1 MLLGVI
7 CTRFLLKMQ
16 AKNYILWQ
24 EGLNEAQFKA
34 VTSQLPYTLV
44 LAGAGSGKTRVLI
57 SRMLYLFSE
66 KGYGPAQV
74 MALTFT
80 NKAANEMRQRLVQ
93 QFPWVQQ
100 VWMGTFHGI
109 AHRLLRMHA
118 LEAGLPESFTV
129 IDSEDQQRLC
139 KRILKEYEI
148 DEKELSSKT
157 LAYLISREKDAGRRP
172 VDVAAHYGDLPW
184 VKLYE
189 VYEQRCQA
197 AGLVDFGELLL
208 RSYELLL
215 QNPTLLIRYQGRFRE
230 ILVDEFQD
238 TNRLQYQWLKLLV
251 GDACGLFVV
260 GDDDQSIY
268 GWRGAEVANILD
280 FSQEFVPCELVRLE
294 QNYRSTQVILSA
306 ANALIAHNRQ
316 RLGKE
321 LWSAQAEGK
330 AIKHYTAIN
339 EFDEAR
345 YLVQGMRQWQQQGGR
360 LDEVALL
367 YRSNHQSRVLEQ
379 VLAREGIAYKVT
391 GGMRFFDRAEVK
403 DTLAYARLLLN
414 PLDDA
419 AFARIIN
426 TPARGLGERSI
437 EKITAI
443 AQRQQLGRLAAARL
457 MVEQG
462 LISGKALQGMRAFVA
477 LFDDWQN
484 LRSGDVSQLMKAIVH
499 ESGLWDFYGQ
509 DGLTGEGRQDNLVEL
524 IDAAA
529 QYQPDA
535 EVAEEFAYTEPLLL
549 FLAQTALDAGDR
561 EVSIGE
567 QVQLMTIHAAKGLE
581 FDWVA
586 IAGLEEGIF
595 PLSRASES
603 EEELSEERRLMYV
616 AMTRARQE
624 LHLTSCAMRRF
635 HGSES
640 LMQVSRFMAEIPA
653 ELIESSHAYQ
663 QNRVSAAPVKVSAT
677 VTGEQVPFPVGSKV
691 VHARFG
697 EGLVLAVDGMG
708 EDGRVQVRFCDATRW
723 LLLSVAKLEPW
734 EEGF

>member
-1 MLLGVI
+1 
-7 CTRFLLKMQ
+7 MQ
-16 AKNYILWQ
+16 AKSNIQWQ
-24 EGLNEAQFKA
+24 EGLNEAQLTA

-57 SRMLYLFSE
+57 SRMLYLFAE
-66 KGYGPAQV
+66 KSYGPAQV

-80 NKAANEMRQRLVQ
+80 NKAAAEMRQRLAVH
-93 QFPWVQQ
+93 FPWVNH

-109 AHRLLRMHA
+109 AHRLLRIHA
-118 LEAGLPESFTV
+118 AAARLPESFTV

-139 KRILKEYEI
+139 KRILREHEI
-148 DEKELSSKT
+148 DEKILSSKT
-157 LAYLISREKDAGRRP
+157 LAYLIGREKDTGRRP
-172 VDVAAHYGDLPW
+172 ADAAVHYGDLPW
-184 VKLYE
+184 VKLYD
-189 VYEQRCQA
+189 VYDQQCQA

-215 QNPTLLIRYQGRFRE
+215 NHPDILAHYQGRFRE
-230 ILVDEFQD
+230 VLVDEFQD

-251 GDACGLFVV
+251 GEGCGLFVV

-268 GWRGAEVANILD
+268 GWRGAEVAHILD
-280 FSQEFVPCELVRLE
+280 FSQTFVPCELVRLE
-294 QNYRSTQVILSA
+294 QNYRSTQSILSA
-306 ANALIAHNRQ
+306 ANALIAHNND

-321 LWSAQAEGK
+321 LWSAQGEGQP
-330 AIKHYTAIN
+330 IQHYTAIN

-345 YLVQGMRQWQQQGGR
+345 FLVKAIKQWQQQGGE
-360 LDEVALL
+360 LNEVALL

-379 VLAREGIAYKVT
+379 VLSREGIAYKVT

-403 DTLAYARLLLN
+403 DALAYARLLLN
-414 PLDDA
+414 PQDDA

-426 TPARGLGERSI
+426 VPARGLGEKSI
-437 EKITAI
+437 EKIRQL
-443 AQRQQLGRLAAARL
+443 AQQQQQGMLSAMQL
-457 MVEQG
+457 MVEQK
-462 LISGKALQGMRAFVA
+462 LIGGKALQGMQAVLNMLA
-477 LFDDWQN
+477 HWQT
-484 LRSGDVSQLMKAIVH
+484 LRSGEVSELMKAIVH

-509 DGLTGEGRQDNLVEL
+509 DGLTGEGRQDNLMEL
-524 IDAAA
+524 VNAAG
-529 QYQPDA
+529 QYQPEAD
-535 EVAEEFAYTEPLLL
+535 VAEIFAQTDPLIL

-561 EVSIGE
+561 ETAAQQ

-586 IAGLEEGIF
+586 ITGLEEGIF

-616 AMTRARQE
+616 AMTRAKKQ
-624 LHLTSCAMRRF
+624 LYLTSCAMRRF

-640 LMQVSRFMAEIPA
+640 LMRPSRFMAEIPS
-653 ELIESSHAYQ
+653 ELIKASHAYAQ
-663 QNRVSAAPVKVSAT
+663 SS
-677 VTGEQVPFPVGSKV
+677 VTGVPASTLQQKSSLSASEETPFPVGSKV

-697 EGLVLAVDGMG
+697 EGLVLAVDGLG

-723 LLLSVAKLEPW
+723 LLLSVAKLTPW
-734 EEGF
+734 QEEF